1 MSLIKQYHVVSR
13 GQGALLELQ
22 RNPEWWKSDQKN
34 KRIKK
39 VAAVFILKKVA
50 AVFILKKVAAVFIL
64 KKVAAVFILKKVAA
78 VFILTRDLFLFDGH
92 FVLQVCCHCALK
104 VCE

>member
-64 KKVAAVFILKKVAA
+64 
-78 VFILTRDLFLFDGH
+78 TRDLFLFDGH